1 MATFFRM
8 YLFSVTN
15 PREVEAGA
23 QPHLEQ
29 VGPFTYSEQVERVNE
44 VGWVLFSVVLTL
56 AVIFWQGVPQW
67 GQQCELWDHEDLAL
81 PPLRV
86 PAPGHTGHLSGPPC
100 AGHGGVREG
109 ELLDGGLQQ

>member
-1 MATFFRM
+1 MNDSIDTFLMATFLRM

-44 VGWVLFSVVLTL
+44 VGCLIQCSCDISCDLLTRCSTVRA
-56 AVIFWQGVPQW
+56 AV
-67 GQQCELWDHEDLAL
+67 
-81 PPLRV
+81 
-86 PAPGHTGHLSGPPC
+86 
-100 AGHGGVREG
+100 
-109 ELLDGGLQQ
+109 

>member
-1 MATFFRM
+1 MNDSIDTFLMATFPRM

-44 VGWVLFSVVLTL
+44 VG
-56 AVIFWQGVPQW
+56 
-67 GQQCELWDHEDLAL
+67 
-81 PPLRV
+81 
-86 PAPGHTGHLSGPPC
+86 
-100 AGHGGVREG
+100 
-109 ELLDGGLQQ
+109 